1 MSAGVCFHCA
11 LPLDPN
17 NEFQVEIDGELK
29 PVCCPG
35 CQAVAELIRDTG
47 MSSYYAMREAPQP
60 GVGKPAEDET
70 EWRVFDRPDMLDA
83 FAESGDDTA
92 EATVYVGKMYCAAC
106 SWLIESTLGAQ
117 AGIEAADINPVTHR
131 LRVRWNRDRSSLG
144 RILGSVADLGYE
156 PQPLAPE
163 STTRPEVA
171 EQRRALKRLLVASLG
186 MMQAMMFAVGL
197 YAGDF
202 QGIEADM
209 QLFLRLVSFVVT
221 TPVVFYAARPFF
233 AGAWRGLRRRRPG
246 MDLPVSIAV
255 GTAYV
260 ASTYSMLT
268 LGEAVWFDS
277 VAMFVFFL
285 TLGRFLEMRA
295 RHRSIDRSTALLSVL
310 PNTVTRIEDG
320 VDRTVPVSQLVA
332 GDRVKVLAGQSIPAD
347 GTLAA
352 GRTSVDEALL
362 TGEPRPVSRIPGDE
376 LVAGSINLDGLIE
389 MRVERT
395 GGDTTLGT
403 IHRLSE
409 RARFARPEFVQ
420 LADRIAS
427 YIVIAIL
434 LVAAAVGTY
443 WYLAMPERAFV
454 ITLSVLVVTCPCAL
468 ALATPAAFAAAGTRL
483 AELRLLL
490 TNGNAIE
497 ALSKA
502 TKIVFDKT
510 GTLTEGRPVIVATQV
525 LDSAC
530 TEDACRQIAA
540 ALEAAST
547 HPIAAAF
554 ALDDL
559 RQTADDCRIA
569 IGEGVAGTVNG
580 RRWRL
585 GRHEFVAPGRR
596 DHDERERRSH
606 RGVGVSPRSRWENSI
621 VYLGTDGHVV
631 ASFTLEDKV
640 RDDARDVLK
649 AIAALGP
656 SLALASGDNEHA
668 VRRTAE
674 RLGIEDYRAN
684 CSPEDKLAFLRE
696 CQQRGETVIMVGDG
710 INDAPV
716 LAGADASVAMAEGA
730 LLAQTN
736 ADLIML
742 GHSLRP
748 LVTALRTSRQTMR
761 IVRQNLAWA
770 IVYNVTAVPLAAL
783 GFVPPWAAAIG
794 MSTSSLIVVLNALRL
809 SRYGD
814 V

>member
-1 MSAGVCFHCA
+1 MSDGACFHCA
-11 LPLDPN
+11 LPIDPN

-35 CQAVAELIRDTG
+35 CKAVAELIRDTG

-60 GVGKPAEDET
+60 GVGKPANDET
-70 EWRVFDRPDMLDA
+70 EWQIFDRDDMLQA
-83 FAESGDDTA
+83 FADASDSSG
-92 EATVYVGKMYCAAC
+92 EATIYVGKMYCAAC
-106 SWLIESTLGAQ
+106 SWLIESTLSGQ
-117 AGIEAADINPVTHR
+117 AGIESADVNPVTHR
-131 LRVRWNRDRSSLG
+131 LRVRWELGRNGLG
-144 RILGSVADLGYE
+144 RILGTLANLGYE

-171 EQRRALKRLLVASLG
+171 EQRTALKRLLVASLG
-186 MMQAMMFAVGL
+186 MMQAMMFAISL

-221 TPVVFYAARPFF
+221 TPVVFYSARPFF
-233 AGAWRGLRRRRPG
+233 AGAVRGVRRGRPG

-255 GTAYV
+255 GAAYV

-268 LGEAVWFDS
+268 MGEAVWFDS

-310 PNTVTRIEDG
+310 PNTVTRIENG
-320 VDRTVPVSQLVA
+320 VDRTVPAGQLAA
-332 GDRVKVLAGQSIPAD
+332 GDRVKVLAGDSIPAD
-347 GTLAA
+347 GVLAD
-352 GRTSVDEALL
+352 GQTSVDEALL
-362 TGEPRPVSRIPGDE
+362 TGEPQPVPKVPGDP
-376 LVAGSINLDGLIE
+376 LVAGSINLDGVIE
-389 MRVERT
+389 MQVEKT
-395 GGDTTLGT
+395 GNDTTLGT

-409 RARFARPEFVQ
+409 RARYARPEFVQ

-427 YIVIAIL
+427 YIVVAIL
-434 LVAAAVGTY
+434 GISALVATY
-443 WYLAMPERAFV
+443 WYFTEPDRAFV
-454 ITLSVLVVTCPCAL
+454 VTLSVLVVTCPCAL

-502 TKIVFDKT
+502 RRIVFDKT
-510 GTLTEGRPVIVATQV
+510 GTLTEGRPVLVATQV
-525 LDSAC
+525 LDPSYS
-530 TEDACRQIAA
+530 EVACRQIAA

-554 ALDDL
+554 AVEDYEVVAEDQ
-559 RQTADDCRIA
+559 RVAV
-569 IGEGVAGTVNG
+569 GEGVAGTVEG
-580 RRWRL
+580 KRWRL
-585 GRHEFVAPGRR
+585 GRLAYVAPDIAATAPYDVPQTRVFLGVDGRL
-596 DHDERERRSH
+596 
-606 RGVGVSPRSRWENSI
+606 I
-621 VYLGTDGHVV
+621 
-631 ASFTLEDKV
+631 ASFDLEDKV
-640 RDDARDVLK
+640 RDDAAHVLQK
-649 AIAALGP
+649 LRLLGP
-656 SLALASGDNEHA
+656 GIALASGDSEPP
-668 VRRTAE
+668 VRRVAE
-674 RLGIEDYRAN
+674 ALGIDNYRAG
-684 CSPEDKLAFLRE
+684 CTPEDKLVYLRE
-696 CQQRGETVIMVGDG
+696 CQENGETVVMVGDG

-730 LLAQTN
+730 LLAQTS

-742 GHSLRP
+742 GHSLEP
-748 LVTALRTSRQTMR
+748 LVTALRTARQTMR

-770 IVYNVTAVPLAAL
+770 IVYNAAAVPLAAL

-794 MSTSSLIVVLNALRL
+794 MSSSSLIVVLNALRL
-809 SRYGD
+809 SRYGEP
-814 V
+814 